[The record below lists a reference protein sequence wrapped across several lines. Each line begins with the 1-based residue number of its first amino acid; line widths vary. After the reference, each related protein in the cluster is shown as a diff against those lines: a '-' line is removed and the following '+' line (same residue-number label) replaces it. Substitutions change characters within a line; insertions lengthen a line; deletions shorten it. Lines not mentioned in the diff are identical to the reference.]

1 MAGRDLSA
9 ELFGSDATKSGGR
22 DLSADLFA
30 GDSQGGLAGLIRGTP
45 APLTRTDKL
54 LKGVRDP
61 MDGGAQLLT
70 KLLPKSVVDAG
81 NAANNWLADKTGLVA
96 RLPEGGV
103 DQMTREADAKYQA
116 QRAAG
121 GESGFDGYRTI
132 GNVLSPANLALA
144 ARAPAAVTLGGRMAS
159 GAFAGGTSAA
169 LSPVATGDYWS
180 EKAKQIALGAG
191 IGGAAPALTAGA
203 ARVISP
209 NAASNARLAT
219 LKSEG
224 VTPTI
229 GQTLGGWANRAEEK
243 AQSIP
248 ILGDM
253 ISHARRTANAQFEA
267 AAHNRALAP
276 IGESLPDG
284 LVGRDAVNYTEGA
297 LKSAYDGVLGR
308 IGAITPDQTFGT
320 KVAGLQKMVGSLI
333 MPKAEKAKFAA
344 AMNDVQ
350 QSIDSNGVLTS
361 DAYKA
366 LESSLGQD
374 ARKLGASTNIYEGK
388 LAPAV
393 KQLQAELR
401 DMLKRQAGP
410 EADNLAAVNS
420 GWASFKRVQNAAG
433 KTGADDGAFSPAQFQ
448 NAVRV
453 LDKSKDK
460 GAFAR
465 GSALGQDL
473 SDAGKSVLG
482 LKVPDSGTAGR
493 LLFSGGAL
501 GSYLINPMIPASL
514 LGGAAMYSQPAQRLL
529 GAAATARPGFAQP
542 AADALRRASPM
553 LVPGSA
559 QLGLN
564 LLDQ

>member
-1 MAGRDLSA
+1 MANPFDK
-9 ELFGSDATKSGGR
+9 FDTVNPFDKFDA
-22 DLSADLFA
+22 APAQQA
-30 GDSQGGLAGLIRGTP
+30 GDGQRGLADLIRGTP
-45 APLTRTDKL
+45 APLSRTDKFI
-54 LKGVRDP
+54 KGIRDP
-61 MDGGAQLLT
+61 IDGGAQLLT
-70 KLLPKSVVDAG
+70 KLLPQGLVDAG
-81 NAANNWLADKTGLVA
+81 NSANNWLADKTGLVA

-103 DQMTREADAKYQA
+103 DQMTREAEAKYQA

-121 GESGFDGYRTI
+121 GESGFDGYRTL
-132 GNVLSPANLALA
+132 GNVASPANLAIA
-144 ARAPAAVTLGGRMAS
+144 ARAPAAVTLAGRMGVGALAGGAS
-159 GAFAGGTSAA
+159 GALA
-169 LSPVATGDYWS
+169 PVGSGDFWS
-180 EKAKQIALGAG
+180 EKGKQAG
-191 IGGAAPALTAGA
+191 IGAALGGVIPAIAGGA
-203 ARVISP
+203 ARIINP
-209 NAASNARLAT
+209 RAASNPNVALLRE
-219 LKSEG
+219 EG

-248 ILGDM
+248 VLGDM
-253 ISHARRTANAQFEA
+253 ISHARRTANTQFEA

-276 IGESLPDG
+276 LGDKLPDG

-308 IGAITPDQTFGT
+308 IGVITPDQTFTGN
-320 KVAGLQKMVGSLI
+320 VANLQKMVGGLL
-333 MPKAEKAKFAA
+333 MPKAEKAKFSAA
-344 AMNDVQ
+344 LRDVQ

-401 DMLKRQAGP
+401 DMLGRQAGP

-420 GWASFKRVQNAAG
+420 GWANFKRVQNAAG
-433 KTGADDGAFSPAQFQ
+433 KVGAEDGQFSPAQFQ
-448 NAVRV
+448 NAVRTM
-453 LDKSKDK
+453 DKSKDK

-482 LKVPDSGTAGR
+482 LKIPNSGSADR
-493 LLFSGGAL
+493 LLFGGGAL
-501 GSYLINPMIPASL
+501 GSYLINPAIPASL
-514 LGGAAMYSQPAQRLL
+514 LGGAAMYTNPAQRLL
-529 GAAATARPGFAQP
+529 GVAATSRPGFAQP

-553 LVPGSA
+553 LVPGGA
-559 QLGLN
+559 QLGLS